1 MRPVLSRRLLLG
13 GFAGAALA
21 HPGAARAAAGG
32 QAITVGCWGGAY
44 AQALRETI
52 DEPLAHDAGVTVRQ
66 VLGGEADRVAAIL
79 SSSGA
84 PSEAPLDVALL
95 SDVDAY
101 RLSLRQLFVPVT
113 TAGVGALPHIAAG
126 LRAPYG
132 VPQGRTALCIAY
144 NPAKVTNGVP
154 GGFATLFEAARKGHV
169 GFSSEL
175 ALHNLAA
182 AAIAQRRAGAS
193 LEAAKSTFLAL
204 KHAGTLRI
212 YPNNEALGE
221 AFTKG
226 EIIMA
231 PMWRSRVY
239 VWRQAGL
246 AVHDSIPVEGAIP
259 FTILA
264 CVPKADGRRDGGTQ
278 AAMLFLDA
286 LLHPEAQSRIAQS
299 VGLLP
304 TVDGVRLDDK
314 LLRQIGFTAAQR
326 SRFRPIGLA
335 AVAQNGVALRQF
347 WDRDLA

>member
-1 MRPVLSRRLLLG
+1 MSAVLSRRLLLG
-13 GFAGAALA
+13 GLAGAALSA
-21 HPGAARAAAGG
+21 RGARAGDDVHAVA
-32 QAITVGCWGGAY
+32 VGCWGGAY
-44 AQALRETI
+44 GEALQAAV
-52 DEPLAHDAGVTVRQ
+52 DGPLQRNAGITVRQ
-66 VLGGEADRVAAIL
+66 VLSAEPARVAAIL
-79 SSSGA
+79 AADG
-84 PSEAPLDVALL
+84 PSLDVALL

-144 NPAKVTNGVP
+144 NPAKVSAGVP
-154 GGFATLFEAARKGHV
+154 SGFAALFEAARKGKV

-175 ALHNLAA
+175 AVHNLAA
-182 AAIAQRRAGAS
+182 AAIAQRSAGAS

-212 YPNNEALGE
+212 YPTNEALGQ
-221 AFTKG
+221 AFASG

-231 PMWRSRVY
+231 PMWRSRTY
-239 VWRQAGL
+239 VWRKAGQE
-246 AVHDSIPVEGAIP
+246 VHDAIPVEGAIP

-264 CVPKADGRRDGGTQ
+264 CVPKNASRTGVGT
-278 AAMLFLDA
+278 ASAMLYLDA
-286 LLHPEAQSRIAQS
+286 LLHPQAQTEVAQR

-304 TVDGVRLDDK
+304 TIDTVRLDDA
-314 LLRQIGFTAAQR
+314 LLRQIGFTASQR

-335 AVAQNGVALRQF
+335 AVAQNGVALRRF
-347 WDRDLA
+347 WDQELA